1 MSVASRAR
9 QLFILTSLLCTAC
22 GGDPRPAGDHD
33 DMLGEDAGTMSGSDD
48 DAGSSGPV
56 TSVPRC
62 KVDPSEL
69 SIKLAVE
76 GASGWDAFE
85 WNDTVHLA
93 YQVPVC
99 SDDATPGE
107 RIDYLTFQSTGA
119 FAEPRPVAGEGQC
132 SHTQAPVLGPGEQ
145 QNPVLLYTS
154 DAGGSS
160 ELYQAQLGTGESAA
174 QLTLDAQ
181 GEGEEHAVLVPF
193 GSSNLLA
200 YVNTQVQQ
208 VGPSI
213 GQIVTRRVG
222 FAEQEIVSAESRS
235 HITDLAL
242 GAFSSDSELG
252 GVLAWITNVSEQVGI
267 FAQRLDRAGKPV
279 DGPVL
284 LSSQVGALSNVSI
297 LMLPKGAHEE
307 MAGIIAYG
315 VSPRGANTE
324 LRFRTVSLDGSIGDE
339 QPLTTGA
346 INAQGIGIAYYASGY
361 ALVYR
366 VILENEA
373 WLHVRV
379 VDVLGNTTSYGELLL
394 VPCAPGGDPPE
405 AFVTTDGRLTVVF
418 SERTAEG
425 TTLRAVRAICDY

>member
-119 FAEPRPVAGEGQC
+119 FGTPSAVAGEGQC

-145 QNPVLLYTS
+145 QKPVLLYTS

-307 MAGIIAYG
+307 MAGIIA
-315 VSPRGANTE
+315 
-324 LRFRTVSLDGSIGDE
+324 
-339 QPLTTGA
+339 
-346 INAQGIGIAYYASGY
+346 
-361 ALVYR
+361 
-366 VILENEA
+366 
-373 WLHVRV
+373 
-379 VDVLGNTTSYGELLL
+379 
-394 VPCAPGGDPPE
+394 
-405 AFVTTDGRLTVVF
+405 
-418 SERTAEG
+418 
-425 TTLRAVRAICDY
+425 